1 MPVKEVKKFGFDTSI
16 RSFEHFTAGHDHH
29 VDRAG
34 RLMVTKQ
41 LAGQPL
47 CPVALDRRPHL
58 TGRGN
63 AKTRRSSLALPREHG
78 HEAAGP
84 LKTCLVNEFE
94 VGPLANMLGW

>member
-1 MPVKEVKKFGFDTSI
+1 MPVEEGEKLGLDTSI
-16 RSFEHFTAGHDHH
+16 GGFEHFTAGHDHH
-29 VDRAG
+29 VDRAC
-34 RLMVTKQ
+34 RLMVTEQ

-47 CPVALDRRPHL
+47 GPVALDRRPHL

-84 LKTCLVNEFE
+84 LETCLVDEFE
-94 VGPLANMLGW
+94 VGPLADVLGW